1 MRLFVGLLVVAAVG
15 SSGCKLLEK
24 KVPDDIVKKA
34 VSGSLRHMPNTATAM
49 CGGDTKG
56 LMSATV
62 TVKSRGEKSTGV
74 AHVVGKPWPGKDL
87 PSSCEGDV
95 EFAFSYSTKTYGSG
109 KRRRTETT
117 WFLDKLKLVAVQT
130 EGVKLASQ
138 SEESNDPDKDD
149 DGDDDDDSSKT
160 KTKKKK
166 SSDDE

>member
-1 MRLFVGLLVVAAVG
+1 MRLYVGLIVAAAIT

-34 VSGSLRHMPNTATAM
+34 VSGSLRHMPNTASAM
-49 CGGDTKG
+49 CGADTKG

-138 SEESNDPDKDD
+138 TEESNDPDQDD
-149 DGDDDDDSSKT
+149 EGDDDDSAKSKT
-160 KTKKKK
+160 KKK
-166 SSDDE
+166 SSDDD